1 MKSDI
6 YKVLDVDTGEEY
18 ILHDKDLHEQSD
30 RQSADTSAAV
40 SMVEQET
47 ERAKQAEQKIR
58 DDFFR
63 SVDEARTYAND
74 AKASSQS
81 AKESADTASGS
92 AADASASAN
101 SAASSATQAAS
112 YAEGTEY
119 RLMLDSNSGRIALA
133 HFAKET

>member
-63 SVDEARTYAND
+63 SVDEARTYVND

-81 AKESADTASGS
+81 AKESASN
-92 AADASASAN
+92 ASASAK
-101 SAASSATQAAS
+101 SAASSAAQAAS
-112 YAEGTEY
+112 YVDGTEY
-119 RLMLDSNSGRIALA
+119 RLLLDSNSGRIALA
-133 HFAKET
+133 HFVKET